1 MKNVCTTSNHERIN
15 EMENIFVFLHP
26 MVELSFE
33 FLIFFPDKSFFDEI
47 FREKKTKEKE
57 NEKLKIDYVSQIIIY
72 LDSIDTRLNLL
83 KKKIE

>member
-1 MKNVCTTSNHERIN
+1 
-15 EMENIFVFLHP
+15 

-83 KKKIE
+83 KKKIEWKKSDEMQCNLQPCGTVNV